1 MGNMHMNA
9 SSVYNNDAPSY
20 VKRYES
26 VAFEDVHNPLLEHID
41 RLGNNAFVLD
51 IGAGS
56 GRDAVWFATR
66 GHEVIAVEPACSMRN
81 EAQRLHP
88 GTAVQWIDDSLPSL
102 AATHRL
108 GVSFDFILLS
118 AVWMHVR
125 PADRARAMRKLV
137 TLIKPGGSI
146 AISLRLGP
154 PDPEREMYDVSEHE
168 LDILAREH
176 GLRKLELSGDNSA
189 DKLGRDDISWRTVLY
204 ELPDDGLGGLP
215 LLRHIILRDDKSS
228 TYKLALL
235 RIVSRIADTAGG
247 IVEVR
252 SGQNGQDYAVVPLGL
267 VALYWLRAF
276 FPLVKTGLPQMPR
289 NRAGNGLGFV
299 RSAFNSLLD
308 HAPQEFKVGMPFLP
322 QQAKALRQALSDA
335 VTTITRMPANY
346 ITDPATHKQVFLIK
360 RGRPPTTPPSAITT
374 EYLKSF
380 GDFYIPMHLWKAL
393 VNYAIWVEPVVVMEW
408 TRLMEGYL
416 KRQGQNADERHIRKM
431 LRWIDP
437 ARDVAI
443 IRSQVERLRSEGRT
457 LWCVWTN
464 QKLHTKYEVD
474 HCFPYSVWPCDDLW
488 NLYPTNP
495 KANQRKSDKLVTRE
509 LLHRSQDRIFEWWE
523 MSHLAND
530 SSAQRQFLQEAQ
542 LSLPLQSNQPERLYS
557 R

>member
-1 MGNMHMNA
+1 MHANC
-9 SSVYNNDAPSY
+9 VYNNDASSY

-26 VAFEDVHNPLLEHID
+26 VAFEDVHSPLFEHID
-41 RLGNNAFVLD
+41 RLEDNAFVLD

-66 GHEVIAVEPACSMRN
+66 GHEVLAVEPSRSMRN

-125 PADRARAMRKLV
+125 PADRARAMRKLA

-154 PDPEREMYDVSEHE
+154 PDPEREMYEVSEHE

-176 GLRKLELSGDNSA
+176 GLRKCELPGASTA
-189 DKLGRDDISWRTVLY
+189 DKLGRDEISWQTVLY

-276 FPLVKTGLPQMPR
+276 LPLVKTGLPQMPM
-289 NRAGNGLGFV
+289 NKAGKGLGFV
-299 RSAFNSLLD
+299 KSAFNSLID

-322 QQAKALRQALSDA
+322 QQAKALRQALSEA
-335 VTTITRMPANY
+335 ATTIACMPATY
-346 ITDPATHKQVFLIK
+346 ITDPATQKQVFLVT
-360 RGRPPTTPPSAITT
+360 RGRPPAPPPGVITT

-380 GDFYIPMHLWKAL
+380 GDFCIPMHLWKAL
-393 VNYAIWVEPVVVMEW
+393 VNYAIWVEPVIVVS
-408 TRLMEGYL
+408 
-416 KRQGQNADERHIRKM
+416 IRK
-431 LRWIDP
+431 
-437 ARDVAI
+437 
-443 IRSQVERLRSEGRT
+443 
-457 LWCVWTN
+457 
-464 QKLHTKYEVD
+464 
-474 HCFPYSVWPCDDLW
+474 
-488 NLYPTNP
+488 
-495 KANQRKSDKLVTRE
+495 
-509 LLHRSQDRIFEWWE
+509 
-523 MSHLAND
+523 
-530 SSAQRQFLQEAQ
+530 
-542 LSLPLQSNQPERLYS
+542 PLFRRGYDCL
-557 R
+557 